1 MLLNILIFLAV
12 LSVLI
17 FVHELGHFLAA
28 KACRIYVDRFSIG
41 MPPRLFGI
49 RLGET
54 DYCISALPIGGYVK
68 MAGQED
74 SPLSDEEREKEY
86 GHVPP
91 ERWFNNRPVWQ
102 RLTVAFAGP
111 FMNFLLA
118 IVLYAAMTAIG
129 AQVPESQMSARIG
142 VVEPNSPAAS
152 APLYVERPGAA
163 PDSYSG
169 PPDATG
175 WKTADLV
182 VSIDGK
188 PMEVFTD
195 MAFATALGGENA
207 LHHVV
212 IERTNPDNSKTRY
225 VSPVKAVRVGE
236 PTNPR
241 FGVGPFESA
250 LVDDVLDPSPAKA
263 AGLQKNDVI
272 VRADGELVDYTTF
285 RAKTEALPEGSSV
298 NIEVLRDAKTFNVTI
313 APITIG
319 RVVGLACST
328 DKLDK
333 DDKEDLGGQPV
344 VLSAQEKLAKA
355 AGIQR
360 KDIITEIDGQ
370 PASLKLLEQLSREHP
385 NSELAVTI
393 KRPAILFGLI
403 QKEKTFNAKLPVDPV
418 RAVGV
423 QLALKMVWRTYPASQ
438 WLPEGVRQT
447 VGALAL
453 TIDTLKALVTH
464 RVSPKEL
471 GGPLM
476 IASVV
481 TQAAENGWFWLLKFT
496 AFISVNL
503 CVFNLL
509 PLPVLDGGLIVIHT
523 LEGIRRKPL
532 SPVFLERFQQAGL
545 LFIIALMLFVT
556 FNDVQRWIV
565 GLTP

>member
-195 MAFATALGGENA
+195 MAFATA
-207 LHHVV
+207 
-212 IERTNPDNSKTRY
+212 
-225 VSPVKAVRVGE
+225 
-236 PTNPR
+236 
-241 FGVGPFESA
+241 
-250 LVDDVLDPSPAKA
+250 
-263 AGLQKNDVI
+263 
-272 VRADGELVDYTTF
+272 
-285 RAKTEALPEGSSV
+285 
-298 NIEVLRDAKTFNVTI
+298 
-313 APITIG
+313 
-319 RVVGLACST
+319 
-328 DKLDK
+328 
-333 DDKEDLGGQPV
+333 
-344 VLSAQEKLAKA
+344 
-355 AGIQR
+355 
-360 KDIITEIDGQ
+360 
-370 PASLKLLEQLSREHP
+370 
-385 NSELAVTI
+385 
-393 KRPAILFGLI
+393 
-403 QKEKTFNAKLPVDPV
+403 
-418 RAVGV
+418 
-423 QLALKMVWRTYPASQ
+423 
-438 WLPEGVRQT
+438 
-447 VGALAL
+447 
-453 TIDTLKALVTH
+453 
-464 RVSPKEL
+464 PKS
-471 GGPLM
+471 G
-476 IASVV
+476 
-481 TQAAENGWFWLLKFT
+481 
-496 AFISVNL
+496 
-503 CVFNLL
+503 C
-509 PLPVLDGGLIVIHT
+509 
-523 LEGIRRKPL
+523 
-532 SPVFLERFQQAGL
+532 
-545 LFIIALMLFVT
+545 
-556 FNDVQRWIV
+556 
-565 GLTP
+565 